1 MNMNKKIINII
12 INISLIAVIFVA
24 TEQLLLKMFSSE
36 SIWIEVG
43 IYVVLYGIVFGAK
56 SGIIYLLKRS
66 EKTLEE
72 KRMGD
77 YTWRELIKQNIAHLF
92 SKIKIRREKNKNCRR
107 DWLEGNLPIK
117 NKEYMDLTPN
127 SDIKNGDEYVN
138 TLHWALKNDNVKN
151 IALTGPYGSGKSSII
166 QSYLKRHPSTKALNI
181 SLATFDLKE
190 EDQDFENQIE
200 MGILKQL
207 FYKVDSDMLP
217 QSRYIKIKKKSFC
230 GYMVKTGIFVVLI
243 LLAYAFFEPESSA
256 KMIERIAEIG
266 QIYEISKVLAYAIT
280 IVFAVVGIVCVAWLI
295 RWGTSKFHLKEVSVA
310 DAATVANEK
319 DESSIFDKS
328 MDEIVYFFE
337 ETDYRVV
344 FIEDLDRFKSSEIF
358 IKLRELNTI
367 LNNYDLIKRRITFV
381 YAIKDDMFKNEER
394 TKFFDFI
401 IPVIPIVNA
410 TNSGEILREKLQVTR
425 QANGQ
430 MKSSLYN
437 ISSSYIT
444 LVAPFVE
451 DMRVLTNVCNEFVV
465 YRKNLNNVKL
475 NDEELFSLMLFKSLY
490 PLEFSEL
497 EAEKGIVKKAF
508 EDKKAFI
515 WQMKQELENQRKE
528 SERILDSIEQ
538 DVLNDVV
545 EVKAAFLNYI
555 AGPNGAFNY
564 CNISGRNYYYQD
576 VMSDGFDM
584 NKFVVGR
591 FTVWTHSSTSRTIN
605 ANGLD
610 PKIKA
615 YLDRLEN
622 LKHNT
627 DERRQEMQET
637 IEKCLQKIYE
647 IHSYSMVRLMDL
659 YDSSKILS
667 EEVRENKFLVFLLRK
682 GLVNEN
688 YADYI
693 NYFHPNSITKEEMYF
708 VRGIRMQEAVG
719 DFSYPLRNIEQVC
732 ERIESYEFKQKEVL
746 NYDIVDYL
754 LTKALDS
761 ERCREFFNGLSNGE
775 GLFEEFVR
783 AYIERGNN
791 ISIFVN
797 RLCKVDS
804 SFWYRI
810 KEDKNL
816 LEDKQFQYLAL
827 ILQYADIKSVVDLNF
842 YGTDDVTGVQQ
853 NALIKSFI
861 ENNKYALNKL
871 SAVSSDKMILVIQK
885 LNVCFN
891 NFDISGVNDAV
902 LDYIFDNNYYEIN
915 PITINCLVR
924 FKASDKV
931 EQLEKS
937 QYSVICSIDYKPL
950 NDRLSDLDVFKNYV
964 EKIVLGYETNT
975 EEKIENVEV
984 IIQRLFDSEPEMC
997 KRVLDKQNVMWDSLK
1012 MCCRCP
1018 EEKSV
1023 QKEIIWNHVLEIS
1036 KVKVSWNVFMDYYE
1050 EYGLKNPL
1058 IVWVDRT
1065 MNGLVE
1071 ENRPDGLN
1079 DEILQEILKSDISV
1093 ESFQMLVRKYTV
1105 EEFNCSLELFD
1116 QERIKILIDNYFLP
1130 FSEAYLDELY
1140 KIAPNLVISYLLI
1153 RHDELLQEISDVE
1166 LQVTTIS
1173 SLIRSG
1179 IFVEEEIKKLLSR
1192 CLPETITYDIAMDI
1206 RNLQFEVDKALLD
1219 KAWEILPET
1228 ERYQLLLNQ
1237 LHVYSI
1243 EEISNKLATLAYE
1256 YQKLADISKKH
1267 REYLPMDDLGY
1278 NEKLIIKLK
1287 EKNYITSYKVI
1298 ESVHEEPFTFK
1309 KITKRKFEVWVKK
1322 HI

>member
-1 MNMNKKIINII
+1 MNMKKKIINII
-12 INISLIAVIFVA
+12 IDISLIAAVFVV
-24 TEQLLLKMFSSE
+24 TKQLLLKMFTSGN
-36 SIWIEVG
+36 IWIEVG
-43 IYVVLYGIVFGAK
+43 IYVVLYGIVFGVK
-56 SGIIYLLKRS
+56 SGVMYLLKQP

-72 KRMGD
+72 KRMSD
-77 YTWRELIKQNIAHLF
+77 YTWRELIKQNIVYFFL
-92 SKIKIRREKNKNCRR
+92 KIKIWRERTKSCSR
-107 DWLEGNLPIK
+107 DWLEGNLPIE
-117 NKEYMDLTPN
+117 NKEYMDLAPN

-138 TLHWALKNDNVKN
+138 TLHWALKNGNVKN
-151 IALTGPYGSGKSSII
+151 VALTGPYGSGKSSII

-181 SLATFDLKE
+181 SLATFDLTE
-190 EDQDFENQIE
+190 EDFENQIE
-200 MGILKQL
+200 FGILKQL
-207 FYKVDSDMLP
+207 FYKVDSDLLP
-217 QSRYIKIKKKSFC
+217 QSRYTKIKRKSLC
-230 GYMVKTGIFVVLI
+230 SYIVKTGIIFVLI
-243 LLAYAFFEPESSA
+243 LLAYAFFEPESFA
-256 KMIERIAEIG
+256 KMNERIVEIG
-266 QIYEISKVLAYAIT
+266 KIYEIPKAFSYGIT
-280 IVFAVVGIVCVAWLI
+280 IAFAVVANIIVAWLI

-310 DAATVANEK
+310 AAATVANEK

-337 ETDYRVV
+337 ATDYSVV

-358 IKLRELNTI
+358 TKLRELNTI

-401 IPVIPIVNA
+401 IPVIPIVNS

-444 LVAPFVE
+444 LIAPFVE

-515 WQMKQELENQRKE
+515 LEMKQELENQKKE

-538 DVLNDVV
+538 DVLKDIV
-545 EVKAAFLNYI
+545 EVKAAFLNHI
-555 AGPNGAFNY
+555 AGPNEGFYY
-564 CNISGRNYYYQD
+564 CNISGRNYYYKE
-576 VMSDGFDM
+576 VMADSFDM

-610 PKIKA
+610 PKVKA

-627 DERRQEMQET
+627 AERRQKIQET

-647 IHSYSMVRLMDL
+647 IHSYSMIQLMEL
-659 YDSSKILS
+659 YDSSEILS
-667 EEVRENKFLVFLLRK
+667 EEVSENKFLVFLLRK
-682 GLVNEN
+682 GFINEN

-693 NYFHPNSITKEEMYF
+693 NYFHPNSITKEEMHF
-708 VRGIRMQEAVG
+708 VRGIRMQESAG
-719 DFSYPLRNIEQVC
+719 DFSYPIRNVEQVC

-754 LTKALDS
+754 LTKAINS
-761 ERCREFFNGLSNGE
+761 ERCHEFFYGLSKAE
-775 GLFEEFVR
+775 GIFEDFIR

-791 ISIFVN
+791 ISVFVN
-797 RLCKVDS
+797 QLCNVDS

-810 KEDKNL
+810 KGDKNL
-816 LEDKQFQYLAL
+816 SEEKKFKYLSL
-827 ILQYADIKSVVDLNF
+827 ILQHADIENIIDLNN
-842 YGTDDVTGVQQ
+842 YGTDDATGVQQ
-853 NALIKSFI
+853 SALIKTFI

-871 SAVSSDKMILVIQK
+871 STVPSDKMILVVQR
-885 LNVCFN
+885 LNVCFYD
-891 NFDISGVNDAV
+891 FDILGVNDAV
-902 LDYIFDNNYYEIN
+902 LDYIFDNNCYEIN
-915 PITINCLVR
+915 LITISCFVR

-931 EQLEKS
+931 KQLEKS
-937 QYSVICSIDYKPL
+937 QYSVICSINYKPL

-964 EKIVLGYETNT
+964 EKIVLGCETNT
-975 EEKIENVEV
+975 EEKIENVEA
-984 IIQRLFDSEPEMC
+984 IIERLLDSEPEIC
-997 KRVLDKQNVMWDSLK
+997 KRVLAKQNVTWDSLE

-1018 EEKSV
+1018 EEKSF

-1036 KVKVSWNVFMDYYE
+1036 KVKVSWTVFMDYYE

-1065 MNGLVE
+1065 MNVLVE

-1079 DEILQEILKSDISV
+1079 DEILQDILKSDISV
-1093 ESFQMLVRKYTV
+1093 ESFQMLVRKYNV
-1105 EEFNCSLELFD
+1105 EDFTCSLKLFD
-1116 QERIKILIDNYFLP
+1116 QERIKILIDNHYLP
-1130 FSEAYLDELY
+1130 FSKAYLDELY
-1140 KIAPNLVISYLLI
+1140 KIAPNLVVSYLLI
-1153 RHDELLQEISDVE
+1153 RHDELLQKIADVE
-1166 LQVTTIS
+1166 LEASTIS
-1173 SLIRSG
+1173 SLIRSD
-1179 IFVEEEIKKLLSR
+1179 IFGEEEIKKLLS
-1192 CLPETITYDIAMDI
+1192 CCFTEDMTYDFAMDI
-1206 RNLQFEVDKALLD
+1206 RNLQFEVDKDLSD

-1237 LHVYSI
+1237 LPVYSI

-1256 YQKLADISKKH
+1256 YQNLADVSRRH
-1267 REYLPMDDLGY
+1267 REYLSMDNLGY
-1278 NEKLIIKLK
+1278 NERLLIKLK
-1287 EKNYITSYKVI
+1287 KKDYITSYKVN
-1298 ESVHEEPFTFK
+1298 ETVYDEPITFK

>member
-12 INISLIAVIFVA
+12 IDISLIAVTFAV
-24 TEQLLLKMFSSE
+24 TDQLSLKVVTAE
-36 SIWIEVG
+36 SIWFDVG
-43 IYVVLYGIVFGAK
+43 IYVVLYGIAFGAK
-56 SGIIYLLKRS
+56 SGVIYLLKRS

-72 KRMGD
+72 KRMSD
-77 YTWRELIKQNIAHLF
+77 YTWRELIKQNIAHFF
-92 SKIKIRREKNKNCRR
+92 SKMKIRREKNKSCRR
-107 DWLEGNLPIK
+107 DWLEGNLPIE
-117 NKEYMDLTPN
+117 NKEYMDLSPK

-151 IALTGPYGSGKSSII
+151 IALTEPYGSGKSSII

-190 EDQDFENQIE
+190 EDEDFENQIE
-200 MGILKQL
+200 LGILKQL
-207 FYKVDSDMLP
+207 FYKVDSDLLP
-217 QSRYIKIKKKSFC
+217 QSRYTKIKKKSFY

-243 LLAYAFFEPESSA
+243 LLAYAFFEPESFA
-256 KMIERIAEIG
+256 KMIERIVEIG
-266 QIYEISKVLAYAIT
+266 EIHEIPKALAYGIT
-280 IVFAVVGIVCVAWLI
+280 IAFAVVGTVSVAWLI
-295 RWGTSKFHLKEVSVA
+295 RWATSKFHLKEVSVA
-310 DAATVANEK
+310 DTATVANEK

-337 ETDYRVV
+337 ATDYCVV

-358 IKLRELNTI
+358 TKLRELNTI

-401 IPVIPIVNA
+401 IPVIPIVNS

-425 QANGQ
+425 QVNGQ

-437 ISSSYIT
+437 ISSGYIT
-444 LVAPFVE
+444 LIAPFIE

-490 PLEFSEL
+490 PLEFAEL

-508 EDKKAFI
+508 ENKKAFI
-515 WQMKQELENQRKE
+515 LQMKQGLENQKKE
-528 SERILDSIEQ
+528 GERILDNIEQ
-538 DVLNDVV
+538 DVLKDIV

-564 CNISGRNYYYQD
+564 CNISGLNYYYKD
-576 VMSDGFDM
+576 VMSDSFDM
-584 NKFVVGR
+584 NRFVVGR
-591 FTVWTHSSTSRTIN
+591 FTVWTHGSTSRTIN

-627 DERRQEMQET
+627 DERRQEIQEA

-647 IHSYSMVRLMDL
+647 IHSYSMARLMEL
-659 YDSSKILS
+659 YDSSEILS

-682 GLVNEN
+682 GFINEN

-708 VRGIRMQEAVG
+708 VRGIRMQESVG
-719 DFSYPLRNIEQVC
+719 DFSYPIRNVEQVC

-754 LTKALDS
+754 LTKALNS
-761 ERCREFFNGLSNGE
+761 ERCHEFFNGLSKGE
-775 GLFEEFVR
+775 GISEDFVR

-791 ISIFVN
+791 ISVFVN
-797 RLCKVDS
+797 RLCNVDS

-810 KEDKNL
+810 KGDKNL
-816 LEDKQFQYLAL
+816 SEEKQFQYLAL
-827 ILQYADIKSVVDLNF
+827 ILQYADIESIVDLNY
-842 YGTDDVTGVQQ
+842 YGTDDATGIQQ
-853 NALIKSFI
+853 DALIKTFI

-871 SAVSSDKMILVIQK
+871 SKVSSDKMILVIQK

-891 NFDISGVNDAV
+891 DFDVFGVNDEV
-902 LDYIFDNNYYEIN
+902 LDYIFDNNCYEIN
-915 PITINCLVR
+915 LTTISCLVR
-924 FKASDKV
+924 FKAPDKA

-950 NDRLSDLDVFKNYV
+950 NNRLSDLDVFKNYV

-975 EEKIENVEV
+975 EEKIENVET
-984 IIQRLFDSEPEMC
+984 IIERLFDSEPEMC
-997 KRVLDKQNVMWDSLK
+997 KRVLAKQNVTWDSLK
-1012 MCCRCP
+1012 MCCCCP

-1023 QKEIIWNHVLEIS
+1023 QKEIIWNHVLELS
-1036 KVKVSWNVFMDYYE
+1036 KVHVSWTVFMDYYE

-1058 IVWVDRT
+1058 IAWLDRT
-1065 MNGLVE
+1065 MNVLVE
-1071 ENRPDGLN
+1071 ENKPDELD
-1079 DEILQEILKSDISV
+1079 DEILQEVLKSDISV
-1093 ESFQMLVRKYTV
+1093 ESFQLLVRNYDV

-1116 QERIKILIDNYFLP
+1116 KERIQILIDNHYLP
-1130 FSEAYLDELY
+1130 FSKEYLDELY
-1140 KIAPNLVISYLLI
+1140 KMAPNLVVSYLLI
-1153 RHDELLQEISDVE
+1153 RRDELLQEIPDIE
-1166 LQVTTIS
+1166 LQTTTIS

-1179 IFVEEEIKKLLSR
+1179 IFVEEEIKKLLAC
-1192 CLPETITYDIAMDI
+1192 CLPENITHDIAMDI
-1206 RNLQFEVDKALLD
+1206 RDLQFEVDKALLN
-1219 KAWEILPET
+1219 KAWEILSET

-1237 LHVYSI
+1237 LRVYSI
-1243 EEISNKLATLAYE
+1243 EEISNKLATLDYE
-1256 YQKLADISKKH
+1256 YQKLADVSKRH
-1267 REYLPMDDLGY
+1267 REYLSMDDFGY
-1278 NEKLIIKLK
+1278 NEKLLIKLK
-1287 EKNYITSYKVI
+1287 EKDYITSYKI
-1298 ESVHEEPFTFK
+1298 NESVHEEPVTFK
-1309 KITKRKFEVWVKK
+1309 KITKRKFEVWVKR
-1322 HI
+1322 HM